1 MAPVVNKSVALH
13 PENLA
18 EEDDSLVSPAEVN
31 NPAINKSYI
40 TRGTRRFTHATLAL
54 FCAGLST
61 FAVLYCVQPILP
73 VFSQSFH
80 LTPAQSSLSLS
91 VTTVMMALGLL
102 VTGPLSD
109 AIGRKSVM
117 SVSLLLAALFTL
129 MCAAMTSWQ
138 GVLAMRALTGLALSG
153 VAAVAMTWL
162 SEELHPVFLS
172 FSMGLYISGNSI
184 GGLVGRLSSGMLADH
199 FSWNVSLLVVGLFAL
214 AAAGLFFRLLPASQH
229 FRPSSLRPRKLLIN
243 FMFQWRDMGLPM
255 LFLVGFVLMGSFVTL
270 FNYVSYRFLSA
281 PFSLSQTV
289 VGLLSVVYLTGTWS
303 SPRAGMMTVRYG
315 RGVVLIGALCLMLTG
330 LIATQFTTLFLVLP
344 GLMLFAAGF
353 FAAHSVASSWVG
365 HSARRARGQA
375 SSLYLFFYYLGSSVA
390 GTLGG
395 VFWHGFGW
403 PGVSAFIAVML
414 IAGLVLANQLRKI
427 PVLVKKVR

>member
-18 EEDDSLVSPAEVN
+18 EEDDGLVSTTDID
-31 NPAINKSYI
+31 NPSIYKSYI
-40 TRGTRRFTHATLAL
+40 SRGARTFTHATLAL

-73 VFSQSFH
+73 VFSESFH
-80 LTPAQSSLSLS
+80 LTPAQSSMSLS

-102 VTGPLSD
+102 ITGPLSD
-109 AIGRKSVM
+109 AVGRKPVM
-117 SVSLLLAALFTL
+117 SVSLLLAAFFTL
-129 MCAAMTSWQ
+129 MCAAMSTWQ

-184 GGLVGRLSSGMLADH
+184 GGLVGRLSSGILADH
-199 FSWNVSLLVVGLFAL
+199 FSWNVALLVVGLFAL
-214 AAAGLFFRLLPASQH
+214 VAAGLFLRLLPPSRH
-229 FRPSSLRPRKLLIN
+229 FRPSSLHPRKLLIN

-255 LFLVGFVLMGSFVTL
+255 LFLVGFILMGSFVTL
-270 FNYVSYRFLSA
+270 FNYVSYRFLAA

-303 SPRAGMMTVRYG
+303 SPRAGLMTTRYG
-315 RGVVLIGALCLMLTG
+315 RGVVLMAALLLMLVG
-330 LIATQFTTLFLVLP
+330 LVATQFSTLFLVLP

-365 HSARRARGQA
+365 HRARRARGQA

-395 VFWHGFGW
+395 VFWNGFGW
-403 PGVSAFIAVML
+403 AGVSTFIAVML
-414 IAGLVLANQLRKI
+414 MAGLLLANQLRKI

>member
-1 MAPVVNKSVALH
+1 VAPVVNKSAALH
-13 PENLA
+13 SESLTD
-18 EEDDSLVSPAEVN
+18 EDDSLVSPVN
-31 NPAINKSYI
+31 SPDINKTYI
-40 TRGTRRFTHATLAL
+40 IRGTRRFMHATLAL

-61 FAVLYCVQPILP
+61 FAVLYCVQPVLP

-91 VTTVMMALGLL
+91 VTTIMMALGLL

-117 SVSLLLAALFTL
+117 SVSLLLAACFTL
-129 MCAAMTSWQ
+129 ICATMSSWE

-184 GGLVGRLSSGMLADH
+184 GGLVGRLSTGMLADH
-199 FSWNVSLLVVGLFAL
+199 FSWNVSLFVVGLFAL
-214 AAAGLFFRLLPASQH
+214 TAAGLFFRLLPPSQH
-229 FRPSSLRPRKLLIN
+229 FRATSLRPHQLLVN

-255 LFLVGFVLMGSFVTL
+255 LFLVGFILMGSFVTL
-270 FNYVSYRFLSA
+270 FNYVSFRFLAA

-289 VGLLSVVYLTGTWS
+289 VGLLSVVYLTGTYS
-303 SPRAGMMTVRYG
+303 SPKAGVMTARYG
-315 RGVVLIGALCLMLTG
+315 RGVVLMASLLLMLAG
-330 LIATQFTTLFLVLP
+330 LIATQFTTLLLVLP

-365 HSARRARGQA
+365 HRARRARGQA

-395 VFWHGFGW
+395 VFWHGYGW
-403 PGVSAFIAVML
+403 AGVSAFIAVML
-414 IAGLVLANQLRKI
+414 LGGLWLANKLRQI
-427 PVLVKKVR
+427 SVLVKKVR

>member
-1 MAPVVNKSVALH
+1 M
-13 PENLA
+13 
-18 EEDDSLVSPAEVN
+18 
-31 NPAINKSYI
+31 
-40 TRGTRRFTHATLAL
+40 HATLAL

-91 VTTVMMALGLL
+91 VTTAMMALGLL

-117 SVSLLLAALFTL
+117 SVSLLLAAFFTL
-129 MCAAMTSWQ
+129 ICATMSSWE
-138 GVLAMRALTGLALSG
+138 GVLTMRALTGLALSG

-162 SEELHPVFLS
+162 SEELHPGFLS

-184 GGLVGRLSSGMLADH
+184 GGLVGRLSTGMLADH
-199 FSWNVSLLVVGLFAL
+199 FSWNVSLFVVGLFAL
-214 AAAGLFFRLLPASQH
+214 TAAILFFRLLPPSQH
-229 FRPSSLRPRKLLIN
+229 FRASSLHPRKLLIN

-255 LFLVGFVLMGSFVTL
+255 LFIVGFILMGSFVTL

-289 VGLLSVVYLTGTWS
+289 VGLLSVVYLTGTYS
-303 SPRAGMMTVRYG
+303 SPKAGVMTARYG
-315 RGVVLIGALCLMLTG
+315 RGVVLMASLLLMLTG
-330 LIATQFTTLFLVLP
+330 LIATQFTTLWLVLP

-365 HSARRARGQA
+365 HRARRARGQA

-395 VFWHGFGW
+395 VFWHGYGW
-403 PGVSAFIAVML
+403 AGVSAFIAVML
-414 IAGLVLANQLRKI
+414 LGGLVLANKLRQI

>member
-1 MAPVVNKSVALH
+1 MAPVVNKSAALH
-13 PENLA
+13 SESLSD
-18 EEDDSLVSPAEVN
+18 EEDSLVSPADTSD
-31 NPAINKSYI
+31 INKTYI
-40 TRGTRRFTHATLAL
+40 IRGTRRFMHATLAL

-73 VFSQSFH
+73 VFSQSFQ

-91 VTTVMMALGLL
+91 VTTAMMALGLL

-117 SVSLLLAALFTL
+117 SVSLLLAAFFTL
-129 MCAAMTSWQ
+129 ICATMNSWE
-138 GVLAMRALTGLALSG
+138 GVLTMRALTGLALSG

-184 GGLVGRLSSGMLADH
+184 GGLVGRLSTGMLADH
-199 FSWNVSLLVVGLFAL
+199 FSWNVSLFVVGLFAL
-214 AAAGLFFRLLPASQH
+214 AAAALFFRLLPPSQH
-229 FRPSSLRPRKLLIN
+229 FRASSLRPRKLLVN
-243 FMFQWRDMGLPM
+243 FMFQWRDNGLPM
-255 LFLVGFVLMGSFVTL
+255 LFLVGFILMGSFVTL
-270 FNYVSYRFLSA
+270 FNYVSYRFLAA

-289 VGLLSVVYLTGTWS
+289 VGLLSVVYLTGTYS
-303 SPRAGMMTVRYG
+303 SPKAGVMTARYG
-315 RGVVLIGALCLMLTG
+315 RGVVLMGSLALMLTG

-365 HSARRARGQA
+365 HRARRARGQA

-395 VFWHGFGW
+395 VFWHGYGW
-403 PGVSAFIAVML
+403 AGVSAFIAVML
-414 IAGLVLANQLRKI
+414 LGGLALANKLRQI

>member
-1 MAPVVNKSVALH
+1 MAPVVNKSAALH
-13 PENLA
+13 SESLS
-18 EEDDSLVSPAEVN
+18 EEDDSLLSPVDHTA
-31 NPAINKSYI
+31 PINKTYI
-40 TRGTRRFTHATLAL
+40 TRGTRRFVHATLAL

-91 VTTVMMALGLL
+91 VTTAMMALGLL

-117 SVSLLLAALFTL
+117 SVSLLLAAFFTL
-129 MCAAMTSWQ
+129 LCATMSSWE

-162 SEELHPVFLS
+162 SEELHPGFLS

-184 GGLVGRLSSGMLADH
+184 GGLVGRLSTGMLADH
-199 FSWNVSLLVVGLFAL
+199 FSWNISLFVVGLFAL
-214 AAAGLFFRLLPASQH
+214 AAAVLFFRLLPPSQH
-229 FRPSSLRPRKLLIN
+229 FRPSSLRPRKLLVN

-255 LFLVGFVLMGSFVTL
+255 LFLIGFILMGSFVTL

-281 PFSLSQTV
+281 PFSLSQTL
-289 VGLLSVVYLTGTWS
+289 VGLLSVVYLTGTYS
-303 SPRAGMMTVRYG
+303 SPRAGVMTARYG
-315 RGVVLIGALCLMLTG
+315 RGVVLMGSLIMMLAG
-330 LIATQFTTLFLVLP
+330 LFATQFTSLVLVLP

-365 HSARRARGQA
+365 HRARRARGQA

-395 VFWHGFGW
+395 VFWHGYGW
-403 PGVSAFIAVML
+403 AGVSAFIAVML
-414 IAGLVLANQLRKI
+414 LGGLMLANKLRQI

>member
-1 MAPVVNKSVALH
+1 M
-13 PENLA
+13 
-18 EEDDSLVSPAEVN
+18 
-31 NPAINKSYI
+31 
-40 TRGTRRFTHATLAL
+40 HATLAL

-91 VTTVMMALGLL
+91 VTTAMMALGLL

-109 AIGRKSVM
+109 ASGRKSVM
-117 SVSLLLAALFTL
+117 SVSLLLAAFFTL
-129 MCAAMTSWQ
+129 ICATMNSWE
-138 GVLAMRALTGLALSG
+138 GVLTMRALTGLALSG

-162 SEELHPVFLS
+162 SEELHPGFLS

-184 GGLVGRLSSGMLADH
+184 GGLVGRLSTGMLADH
-199 FSWNVSLLVVGLFAL
+199 FSWNVSLFVVGLFAL
-214 AAAGLFFRLLPASQH
+214 TAAILFFRLLPPSQH
-229 FRPSSLRPRKLLIN
+229 FRASSLHPRKLLIN

-255 LFLVGFVLMGSFVTL
+255 LFIVGFILMGSFVTL

-289 VGLLSVVYLTGTWS
+289 VGLLSVVYLTGTYS
-303 SPRAGMMTVRYG
+303 SPKAGVMTARYG
-315 RGVVLIGALCLMLTG
+315 RGVVLMASLLLMLTG
-330 LIATQFTTLFLVLP
+330 LIATQFTTLWLVLP

-365 HSARRARGQA
+365 HRARRARGQA

-395 VFWHGFGW
+395 VFWHGYGW
-403 PGVSAFIAVML
+403 AGVSAFIAVML
-414 IAGLVLANQLRKI
+414 LGGLVLANKLRQI

>member
-1 MAPVVNKSVALH
+1 MAPVVNKSAALH
-13 PENLA
+13 SESLS
-18 EEDDSLVSPAEVN
+18 EEDDSLLSPVDNTA
-31 NPAINKSYI
+31 PINKTYI
-40 TRGTRRFTHATLAL
+40 TRGTRRFIHATLAL

-91 VTTVMMALGLL
+91 VTTAMMALGLL

-117 SVSLLLAALFTL
+117 SVSLLLAAFFTL
-129 MCAAMTSWQ
+129 ICATMSSWE

-162 SEELHPVFLS
+162 SEELHPGFLS

-184 GGLVGRLSSGMLADH
+184 GGLIGRLSTGMLADH
-199 FSWNVSLLVVGLFAL
+199 FSWNVSLFVVGLFAL
-214 AAAGLFFRLLPASQH
+214 AAAALFFRLLPPSQH
-229 FRPSSLRPRKLLIN
+229 FRASSLRPHKLLVN

-255 LFLVGFVLMGSFVTL
+255 LFLVGFILMGSFVTL
-270 FNYVSYRFLSA
+270 FNYVSYRFLSV

-289 VGLLSVVYLTGTWS
+289 VGLLSVVYLTGTYS
-303 SPRAGMMTVRYG
+303 SPRAGVMTARYG
-315 RGVVLIGALCLMLTG
+315 RGVVLMGSLIMMLTG
-330 LIATQFTTLFLVLP
+330 LVATQFTSLLLVLP

-365 HSARRARGQA
+365 HRARRARGQA

-395 VFWHGFGW
+395 VFWHGYGW
-403 PGVSAFIAVML
+403 AGVSAFIAMML
-414 IAGLVLANQLRKI
+414 LAGLVLANKLRQI

>member
-1 MAPVVNKSVALH
+1 MAPAVNKSAALH
-13 PENLA
+13 PESLT
-18 EEDDSLVSPAEVN
+18 EENDSLVSPAN
-31 NPAINKSYI
+31 SPDIDKTYI
-40 TRGTRRFTHATLAL
+40 VRGTRRFMHATLAL

-91 VTTVMMALGLL
+91 VTTAMMALGLL

-117 SVSLLLAALFTL
+117 SVSLLLAAIFTL
-129 MCAAMTSWQ
+129 ICATMNSWE

-184 GGLVGRLSSGMLADH
+184 GGLVGRLFTGMLADH
-199 FSWNVSLLVVGLFAL
+199 FSWKVSLFVVGLFAL
-214 AAAGLFFRLLPASQH
+214 TAAGLFFRLLPPSQH
-229 FRPSSLRPRKLLIN
+229 FRAGSLRPRKLLIN
-243 FMFQWRDMGLPM
+243 FMFQWRDSGLPM
-255 LFLVGFVLMGSFVTL
+255 LFLVGFILMGSFVTL
-270 FNYVSYRFLSA
+270 FNYVSYRFLAA

-289 VGLLSVVYLTGTWS
+289 VGLLSVVYLTGTYS
-303 SPRAGMMTVRYG
+303 SPKAGMMTARYG
-315 RGVVLIGALCLMLTG
+315 RGVVLMGSLLLMLTG
-330 LIATQFTTLFLVLP
+330 LIATQFTTLLLVLP

-365 HSARRARGQA
+365 HRARRARGQA

-395 VFWHGFGW
+395 VFWHGYGW
-403 PGVSAFIAVML
+403 AGVSAFIAVML
-414 IAGLVLANQLRKI
+414 LGGLVLANQLRQI

>member
-1 MAPVVNKSVALH
+1 MAPVVNKSAALH
-13 PENLA
+13 SDSPS
-18 EEDDSLVSPAEVN
+18 EEDDSLLSPVDN
-31 NPAINKSYI
+31 TVPINKTYI
-40 TRGTRRFTHATLAL
+40 TRGTRRFIHATLAL

-117 SVSLLLAALFTL
+117 SVSLLLAAFFTL
-129 MCAAMTSWQ
+129 ICATMSSWE

-162 SEELHPVFLS
+162 SEELHPGFLS

-184 GGLVGRLSSGMLADH
+184 GGLIGRLSTGMLADH
-199 FSWNVSLLVVGLFAL
+199 FSWNVSLFVVGLFAL
-214 AAAGLFFRLLPASQH
+214 AAAALFFRLLPPSQH
-229 FRPSSLRPRKLLIN
+229 FRASSLRPRQLFVN
-243 FMFQWRDMGLPM
+243 FLFQWRDMGLPM
-255 LFLVGFVLMGSFVTL
+255 LFLVGFILMGSFVTL

-289 VGLLSVVYLTGTWS
+289 VGLLSVVYLTGTYS
-303 SPRAGMMTVRYG
+303 SPRAGVMTARYG
-315 RGVVLIGALCLMLTG
+315 RGVVLMGSLVMMLTG
-330 LIATQFTTLFLVLP
+330 LFATQFTSLLLVLP

-365 HSARRARGQA
+365 HRARRARGQA

-395 VFWHGFGW
+395 VFWHGYGW
-403 PGVSAFIAVML
+403 AGVSAFIAVML
-414 IAGLVLANQLRKI
+414 LGGLVLANKLRQI

>member
-1 MAPVVNKSVALH
+1 MAPVVNKSAALH
-13 PENLA
+13 SESLSD
-18 EEDDSLVSPAEVN
+18 EDDSLVSPFDT
-31 NPAINKSYI
+31 PAPINKTYI

-91 VTTVMMALGLL
+91 VTTAMMALGLL

-117 SVSLLLAALFTL
+117 SISLLLAAFFTL
-129 MCAAMTSWQ
+129 ICATMSSWE

-184 GGLVGRLSSGMLADH
+184 GGLVGRLSTGMLADH
-199 FSWNVSLLVVGLFAL
+199 FSWNVSLFVVGLFAL
-214 AAAGLFFRLLPASQH
+214 AAAGLFFRLLPPSQH
-229 FRPSSLRPRKLLIN
+229 FRACSLRPHKLLVN

-255 LFLVGFVLMGSFVTL
+255 LFIVGFILMGSFVTL
-270 FNYVSYRFLSA
+270 FNYVSYRFMAA

-289 VGLLSVVYLTGTWS
+289 VGLLSVVYLTGTYS
-303 SPRAGMMTVRYG
+303 SPRAGTMTVKYG
-315 RGVVLIGALCLMLTG
+315 RGVVLMGALSLMLVG
-330 LIATQFTTLFLVLP
+330 LLATQFTTLLLVLP

-365 HSARRARGQA
+365 HRARRARGQA

-395 VFWHGFGW
+395 VFWHNWGW
-403 PGVSAFIAVML
+403 MGVSAFVAVML
-414 IAGLVLANQLRKI
+414 IGGLFLANNLRKI

>member
-1 MAPVVNKSVALH
+1 VAPVVNKSAALH
-13 PENLA
+13 SESLS
-18 EEDDSLVSPAEVN
+18 EEDDSLLSPVDNTA
-31 NPAINKSYI
+31 PINKTYI
-40 TRGTRRFTHATLAL
+40 TRGTRRFIHATLAL

-91 VTTVMMALGLL
+91 VTTAMMALGLL

-117 SVSLLLAALFTL
+117 SVSLLLAAFFTL
-129 MCAAMTSWQ
+129 ICATMSSWE

-162 SEELHPVFLS
+162 SEELHPGFLS

-184 GGLVGRLSSGMLADH
+184 GGLIGRLSTGMLADH
-199 FSWNVSLLVVGLFAL
+199 FSWNVSLFVVGLFAL
-214 AAAGLFFRLLPASQH
+214 AAAALFFRLLPPSQH
-229 FRPSSLRPRKLLIN
+229 FRASSLRPHKLLVN

-255 LFLVGFVLMGSFVTL
+255 LFLVGFILMGSFVTL

-289 VGLLSVVYLTGTWS
+289 VGLLSVVYLTGTYS
-303 SPRAGMMTVRYG
+303 SPRAGVMTARYG
-315 RGVVLIGALCLMLTG
+315 RGVVLMGSLIMMLTG
-330 LIATQFTTLFLVLP
+330 LVATQFTSLLLVLP

-365 HSARRARGQA
+365 HRARRARGQA

-395 VFWHGFGW
+395 VFWHGYGW
-403 PGVSAFIAVML
+403 AGVSAFIAVML
-414 IAGLVLANQLRKI
+414 LAGLVLANKLRQI

>member
-13 PENLA
+13 SESLSD
-18 EEDDSLVSPAEVN
+18 EDDSLVSPADN
-31 NPAINKSYI
+31 TSINKTYI

-73 VFSQSFH
+73 VFSESFH

-91 VTTVMMALGLL
+91 MTTAMMALGLL
-102 VTGPLSD
+102 ITGPLSD

-117 SVSLLLAALFTL
+117 SISLLLAALFTL
-129 MCAAMTSWQ
+129 VCATMSSWE

-184 GGLVGRLSSGMLADH
+184 GGLVGRLSTGMLADH
-199 FSWNVSLLVVGLFAL
+199 FSWHVSLFVVGLFAL
-214 AAAGLFFRLLPASQH
+214 TAAGLFFRLLPPSQH
-229 FRPSSLRPRKLLIN
+229 FRASSLRPRKLLVN
-243 FMFQWRDMGLPM
+243 FMFQWRDIGLPM
-255 LFLVGFVLMGSFVTL
+255 LFVVGFILMGSFVTL
-270 FNYVSYRFLSA
+270 FNYVSYRFLAA

-289 VGLLSVVYLTGTWS
+289 VGLLSVVYLTGTYS
-303 SPRAGMMTVRYG
+303 SPRAGMMTARYG
-315 RGVVLIGALCLMLTG
+315 RGVVLMGSLGLMLAG
-330 LIATQFTTLFLVLP
+330 LIATQFATLFLVLP

-365 HSARRARGQA
+365 HRARRARGQA

-395 VFWHGFGW
+395 VFWNGYGW
-403 PGVSAFIAVML
+403 TGVSGFIAVML
-414 IAGLVLANQLRKI
+414 IGGLFLANKLRKI

>member
-1 MAPVVNKSVALH
+1 MAPVVNKSAALH
-13 PENLA
+13 SENLA
-18 EEDDSLVSPAEVN
+18 DEDDSLVSPTDN
-31 NPAINKSYI
+31 NAINKTYI
-40 TRGTRRFTHATLAL
+40 TRGTRQFTHATLAL

-73 VFSQSFH
+73 VFSENFH

-91 VTTVMMALGLL
+91 VTTVMMALGML
-102 VTGPLSD
+102 VTGPVSD
-109 AIGRKSVM
+109 AVGRKSVM
-117 SVSLLLAALFTL
+117 SVSLLLAAIFTL
-129 MCAAMTSWQ
+129 ACSAMSSWE

-184 GGLVGRLSSGMLADH
+184 GGLTGRLSTGILADH
-199 FSWNVSLLVVGLFAL
+199 FSWHVSLCLVGLFAL
-214 AAAGLFFRLLPASQH
+214 IAAGLFFRLLPPSQH
-229 FRPSSLRPRKLLIN
+229 FRPSSLHPHKLLVN
-243 FMFQWRDMGLPM
+243 FMFQWRDTGLPM
-255 LFLVGFVLMGSFVTL
+255 LFLVGFILMGSFVTL

-289 VGLLSVVYLTGTWS
+289 VGLLSVVYLTGTYS
-303 SPRAGMMTVRYG
+303 SPRAGIMTPRYG
-315 RGVVLIGALCLMLTG
+315 RGVVLMASLGLMLAG
-330 LIATQFTTLFLVLP
+330 LLATQFTSLFLVLP

-365 HSARRARGQA
+365 HRARRARGQA
-375 SSLYLFFYYLGSSVA
+375 SSLYLFFYYFGSSVA

-395 VFWHGFGW
+395 VFWNSYGW
-403 PGVSAFIAVML
+403 LGVSGFIAVML
-414 IAGLVLANQLRKI
+414 TGGLLLANKLRKI

>member
-1 MAPVVNKSVALH
+1 MALH
-13 PENLA
+13 PESLTD
-18 EEDDSLVSPAEVN
+18 DDSLVSPVDSSD
-31 NPAINKSYI
+31 INKTYI
-40 TRGTRRFTHATLAL
+40 MRGTRRFMHATLAL

-91 VTTVMMALGLL
+91 VTTAMMALGLL

-117 SVSLLLAALFTL
+117 SVSLLLAAFFTL
-129 MCAAMTSWQ
+129 ICATMSSWE
-138 GVLAMRALTGLALSG
+138 GVLTMRALTGLALSG

-162 SEELHPVFLS
+162 SEELHPGFLS

-184 GGLVGRLSSGMLADH
+184 GGLVGRLSTGMLADH
-199 FSWNVSLLVVGLFAL
+199 FSWNVSLFVVGLFAL
-214 AAAGLFFRLLPASQH
+214 TAAILFFRLLPPSQH
-229 FRPSSLRPRKLLIN
+229 FRASSLHPRKLLIN

-255 LFLVGFVLMGSFVTL
+255 LFIVGFILMGSFVTL

-289 VGLLSVVYLTGTWS
+289 VGLLSVVYLTGTYS
-303 SPRAGMMTVRYG
+303 SPKAGVMTARYG
-315 RGVVLIGALCLMLTG
+315 RGVVLMASLLLMLTG
-330 LIATQFTTLFLVLP
+330 LIATQFTTLWLVLP

-365 HSARRARGQA
+365 HRARRARGQA

-395 VFWHGFGW
+395 VFWHGYGW
-403 PGVSAFIAVML
+403 AGVSAFIAVML
-414 IAGLVLANQLRKI
+414 LGGLVLANKLRQI

>member
-1 MAPVVNKSVALH
+1 MAPVVNKSAALH
-13 PENLA
+13 SENLS
-18 EEDDSLVSPAEVN
+18 EEDDSLLSPVDNTA
-31 NPAINKSYI
+31 PINKTYI
-40 TRGTRRFTHATLAL
+40 TRGTRRFIHATLAL

-91 VTTVMMALGLL
+91 VTTAMMALGLL
-102 VTGPLSD
+102 ITGPLSD

-117 SVSLLLAALFTL
+117 SVSLLLAAFFTL
-129 MCAAMTSWQ
+129 ICATMSSWE

-162 SEELHPVFLS
+162 SEELHPGFLS

-184 GGLVGRLSSGMLADH
+184 GGLVGRLSTGMLADH
-199 FSWNVSLLVVGLFAL
+199 FSWNVSLFVVGLFAL
-214 AAAGLFFRLLPASQH
+214 AAAALFFRLLPPSQH
-229 FRPSSLRPRKLLIN
+229 FRASSLRPRKLLVN

-255 LFLVGFVLMGSFVTL
+255 LFLVGFILMGSFVTL

-289 VGLLSVVYLTGTWS
+289 VGLLSVVYLTGTYS
-303 SPRAGMMTVRYG
+303 SPRAGVMTARYG
-315 RGVVLIGALCLMLTG
+315 RGVVLMGSLIMMLTG
-330 LIATQFTTLFLVLP
+330 LVATQFTSLLLVLP

-365 HSARRARGQA
+365 HRARRARGQA

-395 VFWHGFGW
+395 VFWHGYGW
-403 PGVSAFIAVML
+403 AGVSAFIAAML
-414 IAGLVLANQLRKI
+414 LGGLVLANKLRQI

>member
-1 MAPVVNKSVALH
+1 MAPVVNKSAALH
-13 PENLA
+13 SDSLS
-18 EEDDSLVSPAEVN
+18 EEDDSLVSPIDNTV
-31 NPAINKSYI
+31 PINKTYI
-40 TRGTRRFTHATLAL
+40 TRGTRRFIHATLAL

-91 VTTVMMALGLL
+91 VTTAMMALGLL

-117 SVSLLLAALFTL
+117 SVSLLLAACFTL
-129 MCAAMTSWQ
+129 ICATMSSWE

-162 SEELHPVFLS
+162 SEELHPGFLS

-184 GGLVGRLSSGMLADH
+184 GGLIGRLSTGTLADH
-199 FSWNVSLLVVGLFAL
+199 FSWNVSLFVVGLFAL
-214 AAAGLFFRLLPASQH
+214 AAAALFFRLLPPSQH
-229 FRPSSLRPRKLLIN
+229 FRASSLRPRTLLVN

-255 LFLVGFVLMGSFVTL
+255 LFLIGFILMGSFVTL

-289 VGLLSVVYLTGTWS
+289 VGLLSVVYLTGTYS
-303 SPRAGMMTVRYG
+303 SPRAGVMTARYG
-315 RGVVLIGALCLMLTG
+315 RGVVLMGSLIMMLTG
-330 LIATQFTTLFLVLP
+330 LVATQFTSLLLVLP

-365 HSARRARGQA
+365 HRARRARGQA

-395 VFWHGFGW
+395 VFWHGYGW
-403 PGVSAFIAVML
+403 AGVSAFIAVML
-414 IAGLVLANQLRKI
+414 LGGLVLANKLRQI

>member
-1 MAPVVNKSVALH
+1 MH
-13 PENLA
+13 PESLTD
-18 EEDDSLVSPAEVN
+18 DDSLVSPVDSSD
-31 NPAINKSYI
+31 INKTYI
-40 TRGTRRFTHATLAL
+40 MRGTRRFMHATLAL

-91 VTTVMMALGLL
+91 VTTAMMALGLL

-117 SVSLLLAALFTL
+117 SVSLLLAAFFTL
-129 MCAAMTSWQ
+129 ICATMSSWE
-138 GVLAMRALTGLALSG
+138 GVLTMRALTGLALSG

-162 SEELHPVFLS
+162 SEELHPGFLS

-184 GGLVGRLSSGMLADH
+184 GGLVGRLSTGMLADH
-199 FSWNVSLLVVGLFAL
+199 FSWNVSLFVVGLFAL
-214 AAAGLFFRLLPASQH
+214 TAAILFFRLLPPSQH
-229 FRPSSLRPRKLLIN
+229 FRASSLHPRKLLIN

-255 LFLVGFVLMGSFVTL
+255 LFIVGFILMGSFVTL

-289 VGLLSVVYLTGTWS
+289 VGLLSVVYLTGTYS
-303 SPRAGMMTVRYG
+303 SPKAGVMTARYG
-315 RGVVLIGALCLMLTG
+315 RGVVLMASLLLMLTG
-330 LIATQFTTLFLVLP
+330 LIATQFTTLWLVLP

-365 HSARRARGQA
+365 HRARRARGQA

-395 VFWHGFGW
+395 VFWHGYGW
-403 PGVSAFIAVML
+403 AGVSAFIAVML
-414 IAGLVLANQLRKI
+414 LGGLVLANKLRQI

>member
-18 EEDDSLVSPAEVN
+18 EEDDGLVSTTDID
-31 NPAINKSYI
+31 NPSIYKSYI
-40 TRGTRRFTHATLAL
+40 SRGTRTFTHATLAL

-73 VFSQSFH
+73 VFSESFH
-80 LTPAQSSLSLS
+80 LTPAQSSMSLS

-102 VTGPLSD
+102 ITGPLSD
-109 AIGRKSVM
+109 AVGRKSVM
-117 SVSLLLAALFTL
+117 SVSLLLAAFFTL
-129 MCAAMTSWQ
+129 MCAAMSSWQ

-184 GGLVGRLSSGMLADH
+184 GGLVGRLSSGILADH
-199 FSWNVSLLVVGLFAL
+199 FSWNVALLVVGLFAL
-214 AAAGLFFRLLPASQH
+214 VAAGLFLRLLPPSRH
-229 FRPSSLRPRKLLIN
+229 FRPSSLHPRKLLIN

-255 LFLVGFVLMGSFVTL
+255 LFLVGFILMGSFVTL
-270 FNYVSYRFLSA
+270 FNYVSYRFLAA

-303 SPRAGMMTVRYG
+303 SPRAGVMTTRYG
-315 RGVVLIGALCLMLTG
+315 RGVVLMGALLLMLAG
-330 LIATQFTTLFLVLP
+330 LIATQFSTLFLVLP

-365 HSARRARGQA
+365 HRARRARGQA

-395 VFWHGFGW
+395 VFWNGFGW
-403 PGVSAFIAVML
+403 VGVSTFIAVML
-414 IAGLVLANQLRKI
+414 LAGLLLANQLRKI

>member
-1 MAPVVNKSVALH
+1 VAPVVNKSAALH
-13 PENLA
+13 SESLSD
-18 EEDDSLVSPAEVN
+18 EDDSLVSSSDIDS
-31 NPAINKSYI
+31 INKTYI
-40 TRGTRRFTHATLAL
+40 IRGTRRFMHATLAL

-73 VFSQSFH
+73 VFSQSFN

-91 VTTVMMALGLL
+91 VTTAMMALGLL

-117 SVSLLLAALFTL
+117 SVSLLLAAFFTL
-129 MCAAMTSWQ
+129 ICAMMSSWE

-184 GGLVGRLSSGMLADH
+184 GGLVGRLSTGMLADH
-199 FSWNVSLLVVGLFAL
+199 FSWNVSLFVVGLFAL
-214 AAAGLFFRLLPASQH
+214 AAAALFFRLLPPSQH
-229 FRPSSLRPRKLLIN
+229 FRACSLRPRKLLVN

-255 LFLVGFVLMGSFVTL
+255 LFLIGFVLMGSFVTL
-270 FNYVSYRFLSA
+270 FNYVSYRFMAA

-289 VGLLSVVYLTGTWS
+289 VGLLSVVYLTGTYS
-303 SPRAGMMTVRYG
+303 SPRAGMMTVKYG
-315 RGVVLIGALCLMLTG
+315 RGVVLMGSLILMLAG
-330 LIATQFTTLFLVLP
+330 LLATQFTTLVLVLP

-365 HSARRARGQA
+365 HRARRARGQA

-395 VFWHGFGW
+395 VFWHGWGW
-403 PGVSAFIAVML
+403 MGVSAFVAVML
-414 IAGLVLANQLRKI
+414 LGGLWLANRLRKI

>member
-1 MAPVVNKSVALH
+1 MAPVVNKSAALH
-13 PENLA
+13 SESLA
-18 EEDDSLVSPAEVN
+18 DEDDSLVSSPEIDS
-31 NPAINKSYI
+31 INKTYI
-40 TRGTRRFTHATLAL
+40 TRGTRRFMHATLAL

-73 VFSQSFH
+73 VFSQSFN

-91 VTTVMMALGLL
+91 VTTAMMALGLL

-117 SVSLLLAALFTL
+117 SVSLLLAAFFTL
-129 MCAAMTSWQ
+129 ICAMMSSWE

-184 GGLVGRLSSGMLADH
+184 GGLVGRLSTGMLADH
-199 FSWNVSLLVVGLFAL
+199 FSWNVSLFVVGLFAL
-214 AAAGLFFRLLPASQH
+214 AAAALFFRLLPPSQH
-229 FRPSSLRPRKLLIN
+229 FRACSLRPHKLLVN

-255 LFLVGFVLMGSFVTL
+255 LFLIGFVLMGSFVTL
-270 FNYVSYRFLSA
+270 FNYVSYRFLAA

-289 VGLLSVVYLTGTWS
+289 VGLLSVVYLTGTYS
-303 SPRAGMMTVRYG
+303 SPRAGMMTVKYG
-315 RGVVLIGALCLMLTG
+315 RGVVLMGSLMLMLTG
-330 LIATQFTTLFLVLP
+330 LLATQFTTLVLVLP

-365 HSARRARGQA
+365 HRARRARGQA

-395 VFWHGFGW
+395 VFWHGWGW
-403 PGVSAFIAVML
+403 MGVSAFVAVML
-414 IAGLVLANQLRKI
+414 LGGLWLANRLRKI

>member
-13 PENLA
+13 SESLSD
-18 EEDDSLVSPAEVN
+18 EDDSLVFPLDNTA
-31 NPAINKSYI
+31 PINKTYI
-40 TRGTRRFTHATLAL
+40 TRGTRRFMHATLAL

-91 VTTVMMALGLL
+91 VTTAMMAPGLL

-117 SVSLLLAALFTL
+117 SVSLLLAAFFTL
-129 MCAAMTSWQ
+129 ICATMSSWE

-184 GGLVGRLSSGMLADH
+184 GGLVGRLSTGMLTDH
-199 FSWNVSLLVVGLFAL
+199 FSWNVSLFVVGLFAL
-214 AAAGLFFRLLPASQH
+214 AAAALFFRLLPPSQN
-229 FRPSSLRPRKLLIN
+229 FRACSLHPRKLLVN

-255 LFLVGFVLMGSFVTL
+255 LFVIGFILMGSFVTL
-270 FNYVSYRFLSA
+270 FNYVSYRFMAA

-289 VGLLSVVYLTGTWS
+289 VGLLSVVYLTGTFS
-303 SPRAGMMTVRYG
+303 SPRAGMMTVKHG
-315 RGVVLIGALCLMLTG
+315 RGVVLMGSLVLMLAG
-330 LIATQFTTLFLVLP
+330 LLATQFTSLFLVLP
-344 GLMLFAAGF
+344 GLMLFAGGF

-365 HSARRARGQA
+365 HRARRARGQA

-395 VFWHGFGW
+395 VFWHNWGW
-403 PGVSAFIAVML
+403 VGVSAFVALML
-414 IAGLVLANQLRKI
+414 IGGLFLANNLRKI

>member
-1 MAPVVNKSVALH
+1 MAPVVNKSAALH
-13 PENLA
+13 SESLTD
-18 EEDDSLVSPAEVN
+18 EDDSLVSPVN
-31 NPAINKSYI
+31 SPDINKTYI
-40 TRGTRRFTHATLAL
+40 IRGTRRFMHATLAL

-61 FAVLYCVQPILP
+61 FAVLYCVQPVLP

-91 VTTVMMALGLL
+91 VTTIMMALGLL

-117 SVSLLLAALFTL
+117 SVSLLLAACFTL
-129 MCAAMTSWQ
+129 ICATMSSWE

-184 GGLVGRLSSGMLADH
+184 GGLVGRLSTGMLADH
-199 FSWNVSLLVVGLFAL
+199 FSWNVSLFVVGLFAL
-214 AAAGLFFRLLPASQH
+214 TAAGLFFRLLPPSQH
-229 FRPSSLRPRKLLIN
+229 FRATSLRPHQLLVN

-255 LFLVGFVLMGSFVTL
+255 LFLVGFILMGSFVTL
-270 FNYVSYRFLSA
+270 FNYVSFRFLAA

-289 VGLLSVVYLTGTWS
+289 VGLLSVVYLTGTYS
-303 SPRAGMMTVRYG
+303 SPKAGVMTARYG
-315 RGVVLIGALCLMLTG
+315 RGVVLMASLLLMLAG
-330 LIATQFTTLFLVLP
+330 LIATQFTTLLLVLP

-365 HSARRARGQA
+365 HRARRARGQA

-395 VFWHGFGW
+395 VFWHGYGW
-403 PGVSAFIAVML
+403 AGVSAFIAVML
-414 IAGLVLANQLRKI
+414 LGGLWLANKLRQI
-427 PVLVKKVR
+427 SVLVKKVR

>member
-365 HSARRARGQA
+365 HRARRARGQA

>member
-13 PENLA
+13 PESLA
-18 EEDDSLVSPAEVN
+18 DDDSLVSPVDSSD
-31 NPAINKSYI
+31 INKTYI
-40 TRGTRRFTHATLAL
+40 MRGTRRFMHATLAL

-91 VTTVMMALGLL
+91 VTTAMMALGLL

-117 SVSLLLAALFTL
+117 SVSLLLAAFFTL
-129 MCAAMTSWQ
+129 ICATMSSWE
-138 GVLAMRALTGLALSG
+138 GVLTMRALTGLALSG

-162 SEELHPVFLS
+162 SEELHPGFLS

-184 GGLVGRLSSGMLADH
+184 GGLVGRLSTGMLADH
-199 FSWNVSLLVVGLFAL
+199 FSWNVSLFVVGLFAL
-214 AAAGLFFRLLPASQH
+214 TAAILFFRLLPPSQH
-229 FRPSSLRPRKLLIN
+229 FRASSLHPRKLLIN

-255 LFLVGFVLMGSFVTL
+255 LFIVGFILMGSFVTL

-289 VGLLSVVYLTGTWS
+289 VGLLSVVYLTGTYS
-303 SPRAGMMTVRYG
+303 SPKAGVMTARYG
-315 RGVVLIGALCLMLTG
+315 RGVVLMASLLLMLTG
-330 LIATQFTTLFLVLP
+330 LIATQFTTLWLVLP

-365 HSARRARGQA
+365 HRARRARGQA

-395 VFWHGFGW
+395 VFWHGYGW
-403 PGVSAFIAVML
+403 AGVSAFIAVML
-414 IAGLVLANQLRKI
+414 LGGLVLANKLRQI

>member
-1 MAPVVNKSVALH
+1 MAPVVNKSAALH
-13 PENLA
+13 SESLS
-18 EEDDSLVSPAEVN
+18 EEDDSLLSPVDNTA
-31 NPAINKSYI
+31 PINKTYI
-40 TRGTRRFTHATLAL
+40 TRGTRRFIHATLAL

-91 VTTVMMALGLL
+91 VTTAMMALGLL

-117 SVSLLLAALFTL
+117 SVSLLLAAFFTL
-129 MCAAMTSWQ
+129 ICATMSSWE

-162 SEELHPVFLS
+162 SEELHPGFLS

-184 GGLVGRLSSGMLADH
+184 GGLIGRLSTGMLADH
-199 FSWNVSLLVVGLFAL
+199 FSWNVSLFVVGLFAL
-214 AAAGLFFRLLPASQH
+214 AAAALFFRLLPPSQH
-229 FRPSSLRPRKLLIN
+229 FRASSLRPHKLLVN

-255 LFLVGFVLMGSFVTL
+255 LFLVGFILMGSFVTL

-289 VGLLSVVYLTGTWS
+289 VGLLSVVYLTGTYS
-303 SPRAGMMTVRYG
+303 SPRAGVMTARYG
-315 RGVVLIGALCLMLTG
+315 RGVVLMGSLIMMLTG
-330 LIATQFTTLFLVLP
+330 LVATQFTSLLLVLP

-365 HSARRARGQA
+365 HRARRARGQA

-395 VFWHGFGW
+395 VFWHGYGW
-403 PGVSAFIAVML
+403 AGVSAFIAVML
-414 IAGLVLANQLRKI
+414 LAGLVLANKLRQI

>member
-13 PENLA
+13 PESLTD
-18 EEDDSLVSPAEVN
+18 DDSLVSPVDSSD
-31 NPAINKSYI
+31 INKTYI
-40 TRGTRRFTHATLAL
+40 MRGTRRFMHATLAL

-91 VTTVMMALGLL
+91 VTTAMMALGLL

-117 SVSLLLAALFTL
+117 SVSLLLAAFFTL
-129 MCAAMTSWQ
+129 ICATMSSWE
-138 GVLAMRALTGLALSG
+138 GVLTMRALTGLALSG

-162 SEELHPVFLS
+162 SEELHPGFLS

-184 GGLVGRLSSGMLADH
+184 GGLVGRLSTGMLADH
-199 FSWNVSLLVVGLFAL
+199 FSWNVSLFVVGLFAL
-214 AAAGLFFRLLPASQH
+214 TAAILFFRLLPPSQH
-229 FRPSSLRPRKLLIN
+229 FRASSLHPRKLLIN

-255 LFLVGFVLMGSFVTL
+255 LFIVGFILMGSFVTL

-289 VGLLSVVYLTGTWS
+289 VGLLSVVYLTGTYS
-303 SPRAGMMTVRYG
+303 SPKAGVMTARYG
-315 RGVVLIGALCLMLTG
+315 RGVVLMASLLLMLTG
-330 LIATQFTTLFLVLP
+330 LIATQFTTLWLVLP

-365 HSARRARGQA
+365 HRARRARGQA

-395 VFWHGFGW
+395 VFWHGYGW
-403 PGVSAFIAVML
+403 AGVSAFIAVML
-414 IAGLVLANQLRKI
+414 LGGLVLANKLRQI

>member
-1 MAPVVNKSVALH
+1 MAPVVNKSAALH
-13 PENLA
+13 SESLTD
-18 EEDDSLVSPAEVN
+18 EDDSLVSPVN
-31 NPAINKSYI
+31 SPDINKTYI
-40 TRGTRRFTHATLAL
+40 IRGTRRFMHATLAL

-61 FAVLYCVQPILP
+61 FAVLYCVQPVLP

-117 SVSLLLAALFTL
+117 SVSLLLAACFTL
-129 MCAAMTSWQ
+129 ICATMSSWE

-184 GGLVGRLSSGMLADH
+184 GGLIGRLSTGMLADH
-199 FSWNVSLLVVGLFAL
+199 FSWNVSLFVVGLFAL
-214 AAAGLFFRLLPASQH
+214 TAAGLFFRLLPPSQH
-229 FRPSSLRPRKLLIN
+229 FRATSLRPHQLLVN

-255 LFLVGFVLMGSFVTL
+255 LFLVGFILMGSFVTL
-270 FNYVSYRFLSA
+270 FNYVSFRFLAA

-289 VGLLSVVYLTGTWS
+289 VGLLSVVYLTGTYS
-303 SPRAGMMTVRYG
+303 SPKAGVMTARYG
-315 RGVVLIGALCLMLTG
+315 RGVVLMASLLLMLAG
-330 LIATQFTTLFLVLP
+330 LIATQFTTLLLVLP

-365 HSARRARGQA
+365 HRARRARGQA

-395 VFWHGFGW
+395 VFWHGYGW
-403 PGVSAFIAVML
+403 AGVSAFIAVML
-414 IAGLVLANQLRKI
+414 LGGLWLANKLRQI

>member
-1 MAPVVNKSVALH
+1 MAPVVNKSAALH
-13 PENLA
+13 SESLSD
-18 EEDDSLVSPAEVN
+18 EDDSLVSPLDNTA
-31 NPAINKSYI
+31 PINKTYI
-40 TRGTRRFTHATLAL
+40 TRGTRRFMHATLAL

-91 VTTVMMALGLL
+91 VTTAMMALGLL

-117 SVSLLLAALFTL
+117 SVSMLLAALFTL
-129 MCAAMTSWQ
+129 MCATMSSWE

-184 GGLVGRLSSGMLADH
+184 GGLVGRLSTGMLADH
-199 FSWNVSLLVVGLFAL
+199 FSWNVSLFVVGLFAL
-214 AAAGLFFRLLPASQH
+214 AAAALFFRLLPPSQH
-229 FRPSSLRPRKLLIN
+229 FRACSLRPRKLLVN

-255 LFLVGFVLMGSFVTL
+255 LFLVGFILMGSFVTL
-270 FNYVSYRFLSA
+270 FNYVSYRFMAA

-289 VGLLSVVYLTGTWS
+289 VGLLSVVYLTGTFS
-303 SPRAGMMTVRYG
+303 SPRAGMMTVKYG
-315 RGVVLIGALCLMLTG
+315 RGVVLMGSLTMMLVG
-330 LIATQFTTLFLVLP
+330 LLATQFTSLFLVLP
-344 GLMLFAAGF
+344 GLMLFAGGF

-365 HSARRARGQA
+365 HRARRARGQA

-395 VFWHGFGW
+395 VFWHNWGW
-403 PGVSAFIAVML
+403 MGVSAFVAVML
-414 IAGLVLANQLRKI
+414 SGGLFLANNLRKI